1 MLRDESRLTSQTF
14 PQKGLNGARFFFF
27 FSEAQFNCFHLIIT
41 ESSLLLLTSLN
52 IEHLFI
58 PGPELVAST
67 EEDCSQQHD
76 NLSGEEGLQ
85 PLLFIFLFYS
95 NFNWS
100 RQFSRVCLLCPNTD
114 TQILYEWWASSQ
126 TLGKS
131 CCLFFASE
139 TSHHLGRRGHYH
151 DPDLVKLKHWIS
163 AEVIQSWWCST
174 ASEGD
179 IW

>member
-1 MLRDESRLTSQTF
+1 MLGDESRLTSQTF
-14 PQKGLNGARFFFF
+14 PQKGLNGARIFFFFF

-41 ESSLLLLTSLN
+41 ESALLLLTSLN

-58 PGPELVAST
+58 PGPELGAST

-100 RQFSRVCLLCPNTD
+100 RQFSRVCLLCPNSD

-131 CCLFFASE
+131 CSVSFLQVR
-139 TSHHLGRRGHYH
+139 HLTTWAVGG
-151 DPDLVKLKHWIS
+151 ITMTQ
-163 AEVIQSWWCST
+163 I
-174 ASEGD
+174 
-179 IW
+179 